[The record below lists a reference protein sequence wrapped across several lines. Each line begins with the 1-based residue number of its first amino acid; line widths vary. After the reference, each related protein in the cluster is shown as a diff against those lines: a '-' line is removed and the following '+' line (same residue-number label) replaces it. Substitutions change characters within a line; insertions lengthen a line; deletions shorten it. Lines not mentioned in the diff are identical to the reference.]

1 MCSLLQYDESKYTKK
16 GTLSLDA
23 HTDIIEFLSESPW
36 ILKMPFDHRA
46 TTKKKLTAEDK
57 SHKQ

>member
-1 MCSLLQYDESKYTKK
+1 MLQYDESKYTKK
-16 GTLSLDA
+16 GTLSLAA
-23 HTDIIEFLSESPW
+23 HTDIIDFLSESPW

>member
-1 MCSLLQYDESKYTKK
+1 MLQYDESKYTKK

-23 HTDIIEFLSESPW
+23 QTDIMDFLLESPW

-46 TTKKKLTAEDK
+46 TSKALTAKDK
-57 SHKQ
+57 GHKG